1 MLCSSSVFLNDPATT
16 AIYTYLHTLSLHD
29 ALPILRP
36 RQGRASAALQRRRR
50 AAPGVAVRLRPPHR
64 RHRHLRAAARGRGAG
79 RGQQAHRHI
88 LKKAGDDVPAT
99 VDPTLLQE
107 PAEAALAEAVE
118 AGYAATGHALAQGD
132 SVEALAHL
140 ARLRPRV

>member
-50 AAPGVAVRLRPPHR
+50 AASGLAVRLRPPHR

-79 RGQQAHRHI
+79 RGQQAHRQHPE
-88 LKKAGDDVPAT
+88 KAGDDVPAT
-99 VDPTLLQE
+99 VDPTLLTE
-107 PAEAALAEAVE
+107 PAEAALADAVE
-118 AGYAATGHALAQGD
+118 AVYAEPGHALAHGHPADAPPQLP
-132 SVEALAHL
+132 A
-140 ARLRPRV
+140 